1 MFFSV
6 ILVMRCFEN
15 HNVMINRQKCSIAQS
30 SVKFLGFT
38 LSGQGWSIES
48 EKVSAIQN
56 FRRPQSLAEVKS
68 FLGLIT
74 FIDKFIHHRA
84 DKTKNLRELTK
95 SEQFYWNDDLETE
108 FTYLKNKA
116 WKAVE
121 VLGYYSR
128 DDVTEIFVDASP
140 YGLGAV
146 LVQYDDSSKARV
158 IACASKTLSDSEQK
172 YPHTQKEALA
182 IVWGIEKFSTYLT
195 SKFFTVRTDAAANEF
210 IFNGQHRIG
219 KRAVSRAEAW
229 ALRLQPYH
237 FEVKRVPGN
246 MNIADVV
253 SRLVNPFYS
262 VDKLG
267 ILKYK

>member
-1 MFFSV
+1 
-6 ILVMRCFEN
+6 MRCFEN
-15 HNVMINRQKCSIAQS
+15 HNVMINQQKCAFAQP

-38 LSGQGWSIES
+38 LSAEGWSIES

-68 FLGLIT
+68 FLGLVT
-74 FIDKFIHHRA
+74 FIEKFIHHRA
-84 DKTKNLRELTK
+84 DKTKYLRELTK
-95 SEQFYWNDDLETE
+95 SEQFYWNDELETE

-116 WKAVE
+116 WNAVD

-128 DDVTEIFVDASP
+128 DDVTELFVDASP

-146 LVQYDDSSKARV
+146 LVQYDDSARARV
-158 IACASKTLSDSEQK
+158 IACASKALSETEQK

-182 IVWGIEKFSTYLT
+182 IVWGVEKFSTYLT
-195 SKFFTVRTDAAANEF
+195 SKFFTVRTDAEANEF
-210 IFNGQHRIG
+210 IFSGQHRIG

-253 SRLVNPFYS
+253 SRLVNPLRLVIRFEIES
-262 VDKLG
+262 LND
-267 ILKYK
+267 